1 MAGTL
6 RTGMEIDLSQSTP
19 SVFGLIYWEKFKRVG
34 IENIPSLQGAYEV
47 QSRLIN
53 KAAYREF
60 WLEVFRKDHP
70 EINGLPL
77 KSRLNSFFAT
87 ESIDDTQKYIT
98 QSGFNGQAKIFEI
111 KSEDAG
117 LKLDMTWL
125 DQEFPRDFRKFGYYY
140 LRYWKGMKIE
150 DDTKLKKHE
159 GRGSLIE
166 VLLDRK
172 IQIGGIVA

>member
-77 KSRLNSFFAT
+77 KSRLKDPLHNLFFC
-87 ESIDDTQKYIT
+87 
-98 QSGFNGQAKIFEI
+98 FPHPI
-111 KSEDAG
+111 KSTSY
-117 LKLDMTWL
+117 KR
-125 DQEFPRDFRKFGYYY
+125 EFVGNWGYA
-140 LRYWKGMKIE
+140 
-150 DDTKLKKHE
+150 
-159 GRGSLIE
+159 E
-166 VLLDRK
+166 VP
-172 IQIGGIVA
+172 